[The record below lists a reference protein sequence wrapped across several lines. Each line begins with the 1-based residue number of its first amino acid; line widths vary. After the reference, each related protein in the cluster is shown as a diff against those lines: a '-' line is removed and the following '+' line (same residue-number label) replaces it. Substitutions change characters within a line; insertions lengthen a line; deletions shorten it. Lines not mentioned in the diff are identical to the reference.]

1 MRATSP
7 TACTVLRERCGGR
20 PLAHAEA
27 APGAQ
32 HDRLGKVLRVLSVDE
47 RRALSGCI
55 QWRAV
60 DDWHELSPGP
70 GCLRPVSL

>member
-32 HDRLGKVLRVLSVDE
+32 QTDSERSFVCCRLTSAESSV
-47 RRALSGCI
+47 AVYSGA
-55 QWRAV
+55 QWMIGTSFRQ
-60 DDWHELSPGP
+60 GP
-70 GCLRPVSL
+70 AACAR